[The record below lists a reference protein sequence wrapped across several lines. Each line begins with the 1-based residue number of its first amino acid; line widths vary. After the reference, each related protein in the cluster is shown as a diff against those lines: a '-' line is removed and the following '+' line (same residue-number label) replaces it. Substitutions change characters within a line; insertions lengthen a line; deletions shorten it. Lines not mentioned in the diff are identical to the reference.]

1 MAKTILLRVY
11 AESAN
16 GGVYSILW
24 EDCLTILPI
33 PERQILRNDPKHL
46 RMDKIIDKCTNKP
59 IKEFYPK
66 RIREK
71 YLYVHYDPRLDKG
84 FYTDYY
90 MPRGRLPKKKNKR
103 LDENDLLLFM
113 AGIVESKKSNITKI
127 PSINKSVRNGKAGIF
142 IIGGIIVEEII
153 NVSEIGW
160 KKAIKKYPELKL
172 SPHYY
177 RYGDSPVA
185 VIGKS
190 FILEEPYPL
199 MMFPRI
205 INKNAFKLLGKEILY
220 NMIRNNFRRSRVF
233 ETNPDKILKILK

>member
-1 MAKTILLRVY
+1 MAKTLLLRVY

-16 GGVYSILW
+16 GGTYSILW

-33 PERQILRNDPKHL
+33 PEKQILRNDPKHL

-59 IKEFYPK
+59 IKVFYPL
-66 RIREK
+66 RIRKK

-90 MPRGRLPKKKNKR
+90 MPKGRLPKKRDKR

-113 AGIVESKKSNITKI
+113 AGIMRREKRDSAKT
-127 PSINKSVRNGKAGIF
+127 PSLNKYIKNGKAGIF
-142 IIGGIIVEEII
+142 IIGGIIVDEII
-153 NVSEIGW
+153 NTEEIGW
-160 KKAIKKYPELKL
+160 KEAVKKHPELKL

-177 RYGDSPVA
+177 RYGDKPVA

-190 FILEEPYPL
+190 FILQEPYPL
-199 MMFPRI
+199 MIFSRI
-205 INKNAFKLLGKEILY
+205 INKDAYQLLGKEILY
-220 NMIRNNFRRSRVF
+220 NMVRNNFRRSRVF
-233 ETNPDKILKILK
+233 ETNPDKILKILI

>member
-1 MAKTILLRVY
+1 MAKTLLLRVY

-16 GGVYSILW
+16 GGIYSILW

-33 PERQILRNDPKHL
+33 PEKQILGNDPKHL

-90 MPRGRLPKKKNKR
+90 MPRGRLPKKKDKR
-103 LDENDLLLFM
+103 LGENDLLLFM
-113 AGIVESKKSNITKI
+113 AGIIKREKQNSTKI
-127 PSINKSVRNGKAGIF
+127 PSINKYNKNGKAGIF

-153 NVSEIGW
+153 DTEEIGW

-177 RYGDSPVA
+177 RYGDKPVA

-199 MMFPRI
+199 MIFPRI
-205 INKNAFKLLGKEILY
+205 INKDAYQLLGKEILY
-220 NMIRNNFRRSRVF
+220 NMVRNNFRRSRVF
-233 ETNPDKILKILK
+233 ETNLDKILKILK